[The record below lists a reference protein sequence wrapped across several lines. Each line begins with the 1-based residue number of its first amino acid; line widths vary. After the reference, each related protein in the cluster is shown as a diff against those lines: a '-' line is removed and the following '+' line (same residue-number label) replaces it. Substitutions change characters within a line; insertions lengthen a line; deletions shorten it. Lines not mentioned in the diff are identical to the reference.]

1 MSARSKYH
9 ARPTITNG
17 IRFASGAEANRYR
30 ALWLLEQAGKI
41 ADLELQPR
49 YDLIVGG
56 KNIGFYKA
64 DFQYRDPKTGGLVV
78 EDVKGVGT
86 PVYRLKKK
94 IVEALY
100 GIEIREIRDD

>member
-1 MSARSKYH
+1 MIARSKYH
-9 ARPTITNG
+9 ARPTVTNG

-30 ALWLLEQAGKI
+30 GLWLLQREGKI

-49 YDLIVGG
+49 YDLILEGV
-56 KNIGFYKA
+56 NVGFYKA
-64 DFQYRDPKTGGLVV
+64 DFRYRVVATGEIVV
-78 EDVKGVGT
+78 EDVKGMAT
-86 PVYRLKKK
+86 PLYRLKKK